1 MNEKSAGA
9 IIFRKDKEEIKYLL
23 LQYKFKTIY
32 WDFPKGNVEEK
43 EKDEDTVKREI
54 KEETGIES
62 IEILPEFKE
71 KVNYFYKKGE
81 QTIFKEVFYFLVE
94 TDKKKVKLSEEHIG
108 YVWLDYEKAL
118 KKLTYENSR
127 TVFKKAN
134 EFLKNKK
141 QKQLFNFK

>member
-71 KVNYFYKKGE
+71 KVNYFYKK
-81 QTIFKEVFYFLVE
+81 
-94 TDKKKVKLSEEHIG
+94 
-108 YVWLDYEKAL
+108 AL